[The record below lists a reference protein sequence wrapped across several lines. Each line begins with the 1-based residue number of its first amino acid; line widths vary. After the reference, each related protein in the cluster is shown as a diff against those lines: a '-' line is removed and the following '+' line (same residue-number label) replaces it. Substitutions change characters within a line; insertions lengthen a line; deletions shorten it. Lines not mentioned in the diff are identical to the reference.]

1 MSTII
6 INSPIMQKQ
15 IQKIVE
21 TMTDPKCTFVKKDGI
36 KLYFETDMEDKD
48 EACKRIKAE
57 IKKDPMAGAIM
68 FTVKAD
74 EYI

>member
-1 MSTII
+1 MNTII

-21 TMTDPKCTFVKKDGI
+21 SMTDPKCTFVKKDGI

-48 EACKRIKAE
+48 EACKRIK
-57 IKKDPMAGAIM
+57 G
-68 FTVKAD
+68 
-74 EYI
+74 

>member
-1 MSTII
+1 
-6 INSPIMQKQ
+6 
-15 IQKIVE
+15 
-21 TMTDPKCTFVKKDGI
+21 MTDPKCTFVKKDGI